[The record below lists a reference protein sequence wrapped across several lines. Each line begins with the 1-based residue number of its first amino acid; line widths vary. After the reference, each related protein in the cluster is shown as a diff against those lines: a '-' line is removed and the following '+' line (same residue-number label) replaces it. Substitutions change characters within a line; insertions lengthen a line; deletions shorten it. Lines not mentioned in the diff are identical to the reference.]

1 MTDLENREAFKAWFK
16 KEYLGIDILA
26 NQGDEGAIT
35 RRDYAYVGWQ
45 AAKAQAVPEG
55 FVEKTESNTHHYFK
69 LKDWDEWACI
79 DGIKDAITSDHDIN
93 AIVEVECLEVIEIN
107 NKPCFALLAFRKR
120 HGTEVKFFD
129 TEEEAIEAQEPT
141 ND

>member
-1 MTDLENREAFKAWFK
+1 MKIKEGGGMDLQKERESFKAWFK
-16 KEYLGIDILA
+16 KEYLGIDNLA

-55 FVEKTESNTHHYFK
+55 FVLVPKEPYAYLIKHK
-69 LKDWDEWACI
+69 LWQKDSDPEIFLAVDFLGD
-79 DGIKDAITSDHDIN
+79 DGIEKDKLTVCMPLYLGDD
-93 AIVEVECLEVIEIN
+93 
-107 NKPCFALLAFRKR
+107 
-120 HGTEVKFFD
+120 
-129 TEEEAIEAQEPT
+129 EAQEPA